1 MMNNSRLAVRA
12 IQFKDFNG
20 YLANSSSN
28 PLNMAHKGSYA
39 IRNLNWQVKQGEH
52 WVLLGKNGS
61 GKSALTATLIGQA
74 VRESGERN
82 STIKH
87 VAIVSSDAQ
96 KQLLN
101 QELVREQEDDAP
113 SLVRDILYSASDAAD
128 DVDSFDGNTLD
139 LALCQQ
145 LIEAFDFE
153 RLLSRHFRDLSTG
166 ETRKLLLI
174 KALSAKPALIVLD
187 EPFEGLD
194 AHSVTKLRDIL
205 DALSSDERTDISF
218 ILVLNRLDHI
228 PAFVTHYGYVNNG
241 QLQHTLANPAEEQIT
256 DLLKLLHIGTT
267 SLSIPKAEH
276 SQVDKAFTGE
286 VLVNLQNAKV
296 AYGGEAVFKN
306 LNWTIKKHQ
315 HWQLTGRNG
324 SGKTCLLNLI
334 TGDNPQCYNNDIKV
348 FGYQRGNGESI
359 WQIKQHIGYI
369 SNALHMDYRVGVS
382 ALNTII
388 SGFFDSIGL
397 YQPPTDEQK
406 NIAMQWLELLGLGH
420 KQGTPFTQFSYGD
433 QRMLLIARAMVKH
446 PTLLILDEPC
456 LGLDEANRLRVL
468 MLIEKICEA
477 SESTVIYVNH
487 HREDRIKGID
497 HYLAMEDFNQ

>member
-1 MMNNSRLAVRA
+1 MRA

-74 VRESGERN
+74 VCESGKRD

-87 VAIVSSDAQ
+87 VEIVSSDAQ

-113 SLVRDILYSASDAAD
+113 SLVRDIIYSACKAAD
-128 DVDSFDGNTLD
+128 DANSFDDDLFDGYTLD
-139 LALCQQ
+139 LDLCQQ

-369 SNALHMDYRVGVS
+369 SNALHMDYRVGAS
-382 ALNTII
+382 ALHTVI

-406 NIAMQWLELLGLGH
+406 NIAMQWLQLLGLDN
-420 KQGTPFTQFSYGD
+420 KQSTPFTQFSYGD

>member
-1 MMNNSRLAVRA
+1 MRS

-369 SNALHMDYRVGVS
+369 SNALHMDYRVGAS
-382 ALNTII
+382 ALHTVI

-406 NIAMQWLELLGLGH
+406 NIAMQWLELLGLDN

-497 HYLAMEDFNQ
+497 HYLAMEDFK

>member
-1 MMNNSRLAVRA
+1 MTNISRSAVRA

-39 IRNLNWQVKQGEH
+39 IRNLNWQVNQGEH

-87 VAIVSSDAQ
+87 VEIVSSDAQ

-256 DLLKLLHIGTT
+256 DLLKLLHIETT

-369 SNALHMDYRVGVS
+369 SNALHMDYRVGAS
-382 ALNTII
+382 ALNTVI

-397 YQPPTDEQK
+397 YQTPTGEQK
-406 NIAMQWLELLGLGH
+406 NIAKQWLDLLGLGE
-420 KQGTPFTQFSYGD
+420 KSGTPFTQLSYGD

-468 MLIEKICEA
+468 MLIEKICDA

-487 HREDRIKGID
+487 HSEDRIKGID
-497 HYLAMEDFNQ
+497 HYLAMENFK

>member
-1 MMNNSRLAVRA
+1 MRS

-113 SLVRDILYSASDAAD
+113 SLVRDIIYSASAAAD
-128 DVDSFDGNTLD
+128 NVDSFDGNTLD

-194 AHSVTKLRDIL
+194 AHSVTKLREIL
-205 DALSSDERTDISF
+205 ADLSKKMSF
-218 ILVLNRLDHI
+218 VLVLNRLDHI
-228 PAFVTHYGYVNNG
+228 PAFVTHYGYVNDG

-256 DLLKLLHIGTT
+256 DLLKLLHIETT

-276 SQVDKAFTGE
+276 SQVDKAFSGE

-296 AYGGEAVFKN
+296 AYGGEAVFQN

-334 TGDNPQCYNNDIKV
+334 TGDNPQCYSNDIEV
-348 FGYQRGNGESI
+348 FGYQRGSGESI

-406 NIAMQWLELLGLGH
+406 NIAMQWLQLLGLDN
-420 KQGTPFTQFSYGD
+420 KQSTPFTQFSYGD

-477 SESTVIYVNH
+477 SVGGASVGGASETTVIYVNH
-487 HREDRIKGID
+487 HSEDRIKGID